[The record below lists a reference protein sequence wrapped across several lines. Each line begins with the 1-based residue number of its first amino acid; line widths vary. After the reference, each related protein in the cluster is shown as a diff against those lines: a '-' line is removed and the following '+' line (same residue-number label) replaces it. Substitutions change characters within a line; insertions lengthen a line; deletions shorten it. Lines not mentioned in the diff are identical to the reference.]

1 MCAYRAVQYT
11 KPALFY
17 ICTFFTDCDSVL
29 KCKTEYLLTSFPLS
43 EGLVSV
49 KHIKIIMQSLLTQE
63 QCYCSIIPTEQHHPI
78 LFINPI
84 SHNVPSAAWS
94 F

>member
-1 MCAYRAVQYT
+1 MLNKHYSIFAHFSLT
-11 KPALFY
+11 MTLF
-17 ICTFFTDCDSVL
+17 VL
-29 KCKTEYLLTSFPLS
+29 KCKAAYLLTSFPLS

-63 QCYCSIIPTEQHHPI
+63 QRYCSIILTEQQHPI

-84 SHNVPSAAWS
+84 SHNVLSAAWS